1 MSLYTITQYPTYQPP
16 ERPLPTRRNTTADKA
31 PPAGPGRRWDHL
43 ELLERIDREGSI
55 SAAAAAMGMGYKAAW
70 QAVESLNN
78 RAGQPLVERQAGGS
92 HGGGTALT
100 PYGRRVVATLRRLDE
115 ERRHVLERLAAAHG
129 DDDDFDH
136 FYRLLRRF
144 DMQTS
149 ARNQFVG
156 RVAGVVRG
164 AVNAEVTLDLGAGQQ
179 LVAIITNESV
189 EHLGLVPGGE
199 TFALVK
205 ASWVILAADDGMRTS
220 ARNQLRGTVAR
231 CARGA
236 VNSEVILE
244 LPGGRTV
251 VAIVTNG
258 SVDAL
263 GLAEGARACA
273 LIKASHVILAT
284 AG

>member
-1 MSLYTITQYPTYQPP
+1 MPARRKPT
-16 ERPLPTRRNTTADKA
+16 
-31 PPAGPGRRWDHL
+31 AGPASPAAHGRRWDHL

-78 RAGQPLVERQAGGS
+78 RAGQPLVERQAGGP

-100 PYGRRVVATLRRLDE
+100 PYGRRVVATLRRLDD

-129 DDDDFDH
+129 DWKDGDGHDFDY

-149 ARNQFVG
+149 ARNQFLGHVTS
-156 RVAGVVRG
+156 VARG
-164 AVNAEVTLDLGAGQQ
+164 AVNAEVTLDLGGGQE

-189 EHLGLVPGGE
+189 EHLGLVPGSE
-199 TFALVK
+199 AFALVK
-205 ASWVILAADDGMRTS
+205 ASWVILAPDDGLRTS
-220 ARNQLRGTVAR
+220 ARNHLRGTVAR
-231 CARGA
+231 LVRGA

-263 GLAEGARACA
+263 GLVEGARACA

-284 AG
+284 AA

>member
-1 MSLYTITQYPTYQPP
+1 MPA
-16 ERPLPTRRNTTADKA
+16 RRK
-31 PPAGPGRRWDHL
+31 PAAEPAEPAAHGRRWDHL

-55 SAAAAAMGMGYKAAW
+55 SAAATAMGMGYKAAW

-78 RAGQPLVERQAGGS
+78 RAGQALVERQAGGAR
-92 HGGGTALT
+92 GGGTALT
-100 PYGRRVVATLRRLDE
+100 PYGRRVVATLRRLDD

-149 ARNQFVG
+149 ARNQFLG
-156 RVAGVVRG
+156 HVATVTRG
-164 AVNAEVTLDLGAGQQ
+164 AVNAEVTLDLGGGQQ
-179 LVAIITNESV
+179 LVAVITNESV
-189 EHLGLVPGGE
+189 EHLGLAPGSE
-199 TFALVK
+199 AFALVK
-205 ASWVILAADDGMRTS
+205 ASWVILAGDDGLRTS

-231 CARGA
+231 CMRGA

-263 GLAEGARACA
+263 GLVEGARACA